1 MSSEARTV
9 AEPEVIEPSD
19 ASLPAP
25 HDVVFRFRQDII
37 EGVHWFE
44 ALVDAVGRWRVPF
57 EVFDGRQYAYLVDGE
72 AFDWLVLAERLLEE
86 ADDLVP
92 EADIEAL
99 LFEGTWPLDMDEAD
113 FASRIGQAK
122 HRAHLNY
129 LYGVLVEEALQL
141 SVEEEIHKENFHR
154 PWGQDR
160 RYDESA
166 FERIYGITRDEAV
179 EEYREETGRVLP
191 ERVGYQAWKAFT
203 YFLFKRRLKGQDP
216 ARVASD
222 TRKGL
227 AQLSRMEMAVGER
240 RAAQR
245 SRGIAAAAAEAAGS
259 QR

>member
-1 MSSEARTV
+1 M
-9 AEPEVIEPSD
+9 EPEIIEPSD
-19 ASLPAP
+19 ASLPAQ

-37 EGVHWFE
+37 EGVPWFE
-44 ALVDAVGRWRVPF
+44 ALVDAVGRWRLPF

-92 EADIEAL
+92 EAEADAL
-99 LFEGTWPLDMDEAD
+99 LFEGIWPVDMDEEE
-113 FASRIGQAK
+113 FACRLGQAK

-160 RYDESA
+160 RTDETA
-166 FERIYGITRDEAV
+166 FQRIYGISRAEAI
-179 EEYREETGRVLP
+179 EEYRQATGRELP

-227 AQLSRMEMAVGER
+227 AQLSRMEMAVAER
-240 RAAQR
+240 RAAVR
-245 SRGIAAAAAEAAGS
+245 KRGIAATAAEATRA
-259 QR
+259 